1 MVNEKILVVEDEEL
15 IGQDIKILLEDLG
28 YEVPYLV
35 PSGEEAI
42 SRAGEIRADL
52 VLMDIM
58 LEGEIDGIEAAHKI
72 NDQYGI
78 PIIYLTAYR
87 NEEILERAKLTE
99 PYAYIVKPFEE
110 RELRTNVEIALNR
123 HRAEKKRIESTEI
136 IAKNEFL
143 KKSLKEQEILLREIH
158 HRVNNNMQIISSLL
172 SLQSTQVKDEWDL
185 DLFIDSLNR
194 VKSMAKVHERLYQ
207 SDDLSSIKFAEYGS
221 SMLTDLFSSHRT
233 SPGIRLK
240 VDIEDVSFN
249 METAIPCGLII
260 NELVSNS
267 LKYAFPDGQGEIIVS
282 LIHYQGNKFC
292 LTISDNGIG
301 IPEDMDFKNTKSLG
315 FRLTNNLTQQLEGEI
330 LLDRSNGTKFQI
342 IFEELEYETRI
353 GIKETIITAYKS
365 RELRKH
371 AEEIINTRI
380 GDLNDIP
387 KDFKELVHDLEI
399 HQIEIE
405 MQKEE
410 LTKSRQEIMDSRKR
424 YFDRYNSAPVG
435 YFTLT
440 KDEIITE
447 VNNTGASILGI
458 TKSGLFNTSFI
469 SFLKSDS
476 RQIFIEHNIK
486 AIETGKKQGYKIEII
501 RAEGE
506 RFMAYVETTPNFDK
520 EGKFKEF
527 QTSIINITRILNL

>member
-1 MVNEKILVVEDEEL
+1 MVNETILVVEDEEL
-15 IGQDIKILLEDLG
+15 IGQDIKFLLEDLG

-42 SRAGEIRADL
+42 SRAGETHADL

-110 RELRTNVEIALNR
+110 RE
-123 HRAEKKRIESTEI
+123 I

-172 SLQSTQVKDEWDL
+172 SLQSTQVKDERDL

-267 LKYAFPDGQGEIIVS
+267 LKYAFPDGQGEINVS
-282 LIHYQGNKFC
+282 LMNYQGNKFC

-301 IPEDMDFKNTKSLG
+301 IPLDMDFKNTKSLG

-387 KDFKELVHDLEI
+387 KDFKELVHDLEV

-405 MQKEE
+405 
-410 LTKSRQEIMDSRKR
+410 TVS
-424 YFDRYNSAPVG
+424 Y
-435 YFTLT
+435 T
-440 KDEIITE
+440 
-447 VNNTGASILGI
+447 
-458 TKSGLFNTSFI
+458 
-469 SFLKSDS
+469 
-476 RQIFIEHNIK
+476 H
-486 AIETGKKQGYKIEII
+486 
-501 RAEGE
+501 
-506 RFMAYVETTPNFDK
+506 
-520 EGKFKEF
+520 
-527 QTSIINITRILNL
+527 

>member
-1 MVNEKILVVEDEEL
+1 MEL
-15 IGQDIKILLEDLG
+15 KQ
-28 YEVPYLV
+28 PT
-35 PSGEEAI
+35 
-42 SRAGEIRADL
+42 R
-52 VLMDIM
+52 
-58 LEGEIDGIEAAHKI
+58 I

-123 HRAEKKRIESTEI
+123 HRAEKERIESTEI

-172 SLQSTQVKDEWDL
+172 SLQSTQVKDERDL

-207 SDDLSSIKFAEYGS
+207 SEDLSSIKFAEYGS
-221 SMLTDLFSSHRT
+221 SMLADLFSSNRT
-233 SPGIRLK
+233 SPGIRLNI
-240 VDIEDVSFN
+240 DIEDVSFN

-267 LKYAFPDGQGEIIVS
+267 LKYAFPHGKGEISVS
-282 LIHYQGNKFC
+282 LMHYQDNKFC

-301 IPEDMDFKNTKSLG
+301 ISKDIDFKNTESLG

-330 LLDRSNGTKFQI
+330 LLDRSKGTKFMV

-371 AEEIINTRI
+371 AEDIINTRI
-380 GDLNDIP
+380 GDLNNIP
-387 KDFKELVHDLEI
+387 KDFKELVRDLQV

-410 LTKSRQEIMDSRKR
+410 LEKSRQEIMNSQKR
-424 YFDRYNSAPVG
+424 YFDLYNSAPVG

-458 TKSGLFNTSFI
+458 TKSGLFNTPFI
-469 SFLKSDS
+469 SFLRSDS
-476 RQIFIEHNIK
+476 RQKFIEHNIK
-486 AIETGKKQGYKIEII
+486 AIETGKKQGYQLEII
-501 RAEGE
+501 RAEGDS
-506 RFMAYVETTPNFDK
+506 FVAYVETTPNYDCD
-520 EGKFKEF
+520 GKFNEF
-527 QTSIINITRILNL
+527 QTSIIDTTRY